1 MNDMESGNVF
11 LFLEKDKAIKS
22 IKIEKETVK

>member
-11 LFLEKDKAIKS
+11 LFLEKDKTIKS
-22 IKIEKETVK
+22 IKIEKEKVK